1 VAGDPLLN
9 PSQFIAQIPSARLL
23 LSPPR
28 WWSRGTF
35 LYQRLL
41 RIAFASSTNATLR
54 NHETYDAHHSFS
66 DALPSAAVADG
77 SAKTN
82 LRQRDRPNP
91 SHISDLSEE
100 TLHCDW
106 AGIMIYT
113 LALQSVSMPVCTI
126 ARLFRW
132 RRIPNPPR
140 YRTLDDALIC
150 RLVDQTMRRCKHSVV
165 VPFRTSLRP
174 LSHPGI
180 SPLFCNLCAIET
192 SQPYTFI
199 TFPFIHHANHNNHL
213 CEQFPT
219 RIIGFGP
226 EEWQQRC

>member
-1 VAGDPLLN
+1 MKLHCIYRGPCAVISSPRWAGDP
-9 PSQFIAQIPSARLL
+9 LL

-41 RIAFASSTNATLR
+41 RIAFASSINATLR
-54 NHETYDAHHSFS
+54 NHETYGAHHSSS
-66 DALPSAAVADG
+66 DALPSAAVADR

-91 SHISDLSEE
+91 SHISDLCEE
-100 TLHCDW
+100 TLHCHW

-140 YRTLDDALIC
+140 YRTLDDALIYA
-150 RLVDQTMRRCKHSVV
+150 DQTRRRCKYSVV

-174 LSHPGI
+174 LSHPGT
-180 SPLFCNLCAIET
+180 PPFYDLCAIER
-192 SQPYTFI
+192 SQLYTFI
-199 TFPFIHHANHNNHL
+199 TFPFIHHAIHNNHL
-213 CEQFPT
+213 CEHLFT
-219 RIIGFGP
+219 RIIDLCP